1 MLEIVERTNPSL
13 IEAACRLHQDGQIPP
28 DCYVVDLEVI
38 KENARLLAEH
48 AEAKSLRLYA
58 MTKQFNRNPSILE
71 AISSAGVKKFV
82 AVDIEG
88 ARAISAQGLDVAHV
102 GHLCQIPGF
111 WIPEVLS
118 MRPDVWTVY
127 GYENARI
134 ISEAALA
141 MGLTQDLLLK
151 VTGPEDFAYTAQE
164 GGICSENV
172 VAVARKIRDLPA
184 VRMVGVTGFPTITY
198 DVATNRL
205 KALPNLATITD
216 AARRVQDE
224 LHVDMSQINCP
235 GASSCTSMELIAAQG
250 GTDAEPGSA
259 FWGMAPQQ
267 LFGDDPGRPGQVY
280 LAEVSHRDRNQ
291 VMVLGGG
298 FYAGRLDGPWAVS
311 AAFVGDQPNAIAGNR
326 VQAGIPDA
334 RWIDYHAWL
343 YPTAGQR
350 VRPGDSAVFFF
361 RPQVFNARSAH
372 VATIDGV
379 QQGNPTVVSVYD
391 KANRRII

>member
-1 MLEIVERTNPSL
+1 MLEIVERTNPAL
-13 IEAACRLHQDGQIPP
+13 IEAACGLHQRGEIPP

-38 KENARLLAEH
+38 KENAFRLAKH

-58 MTKQFNRNPSILE
+58 MSKQFNRNPSILE
-71 AISSAGVKKFV
+71 AIASAGIEKFV

-102 GHLCQIPGF
+102 GHLSQIPRF

-134 ISEAALA
+134 ISEAAMG
-141 MGLTQDLLLK
+141 MGLIQDLLLK
-151 VTGPEDFAYTAQE
+151 VIGPEDFAYTAQE
-164 GGICSENV
+164 GGISSEQV

-184 VRMVGVTGFPTITY
+184 VRMVGVTGFPTITF
-198 DVATNRL
+198 DAATNRL
-205 KALPNLATITD
+205 KALPNLATIID
-216 AARRVQDE
+216 SARRVRDE
-224 LHVDMSQINCP
+224 LHVEMSQINCP
-235 GASSCTSMELIAAQG
+235 GASSCASMDLIAAHG

-267 LFGDDPGRPGQVY
+267 LFGGDAGRPGQVY
-280 LAEVSHRDRNQ
+280 LAEVSHRAQNRM
-291 VMVLGGG
+291 MVLGGG
-298 FYAGRLDGPWAVS
+298 FYAGRLDGQWAVS
-311 AAFVGDQPNAIAGNR
+311 AAFVGDNPDVVAGNR
-326 VQAGIPDA
+326 VRAQIPDA
-334 RWIDYHAWL
+334 RWIDYYAWL

-350 VRPGDSAVFFF
+350 ARPGDSAVFFF

-379 QQGNPTVVSVYD
+379 QQGDPTVVSVYD
-391 KANRRII
+391 KANRCIK